1 MDAVSESRLSQVYP
15 ILADKIR
22 QMAVQLQAQ
31 NILIRVV
38 QGLRTSAQQDAL
50 YAQGRTQP
58 GNVVTNCP
66 GGHSYHNFGLAVDCV
81 PSINGFEM
89 LYAPDWNASH
99 PAWKAMIAAGE
110 GLGLVSG
117 SQWPT
122 FPDYPH
128 FQLTGRF
135 PDGAPDDELRQ
146 IASTQGLQ
154 AVWNEVTG

>member
-110 GLGLVSG
+110 GLGWFPARNGRLSRII
-117 SQWPT
+117 PT
-122 FPDYPH
+122 FSLPEGS
-128 FQLTGRF
+128 LTERRMTNCARS
-135 PDGAPDDELRQ
+135 PRLKAYRQ
-146 IASTQGLQ
+146 FGMR
-154 AVWNEVTG
+154 